1 MLANEGCVL
10 VTETQVS
17 LNNVIILNWC
27 GLNITI
33 QSCLFDMEKLVF
45 NHRIHNT
52 KTRKINI
59 TYIIY
64 CIEIFL
70 LQIVKKVNVH
80 FVYITTCDGITE
92 ESGRT

>member
-1 MLANEGCVL
+1 
-10 VTETQVS
+10 
-17 LNNVIILNWC
+17 
-27 GLNITI
+27 
-33 QSCLFDMEKLVF
+33 MEKLVF

-70 LQIVKKVNVH
+70 LQIVKKSKRAFHISQRVTELLRNQAELE
-80 FVYITTCDGITE
+80 DGLAVEIFTR
-92 ESGRT
+92 SQHDTWKLVLKHTDDINQN